1 MRVSAYRISF
11 FCKLQQRYIEHSY
24 SHNLL
29 THYTKVLKSG
39 ASDPEIYNSI
49 EMFKEKF
56 ADYGRDRRSA
66 MEFHLRNAERLLM
79 PTTTTSVAM
88 RALGGGIGADESE
101 GSEDEEEEEEDGD
114 IETFVKEETSQGDQN
129 QSSTSI
135 PAPVPPSHEHEH
147 EHEHSPEAIIGVS
160 ESLLP
165 SATDASAI
173 LPTLA
178 ADIPE
183 QDSGQIMQSLSK
195 LKTPEPKELFSYLV
209 NFLQVTPEQAAAL
222 KDSRHVAKELDSALE
237 TSLAMLGEL
246 RERLTDMG
254 QNLDAEFSEIRS
266 ILTPRQAAKFLVWV
280 ANNGAC
286 MHMLNELWSKVYPEP
301 VSNHVDDDDDEEEEE
316 GEEEEE

>member
-101 GSEDEEEEEEDGD
+101 GSEDEEEEEEEDGD
-114 IETFVKEETSQGDQN
+114 IETLVKEETSQGDQN

-135 PAPVPPSHEHEH
+135 PAPVPPSH

-301 VSNHVDDDDDEEEEE
+301 VSNHVDDDDDEEEE